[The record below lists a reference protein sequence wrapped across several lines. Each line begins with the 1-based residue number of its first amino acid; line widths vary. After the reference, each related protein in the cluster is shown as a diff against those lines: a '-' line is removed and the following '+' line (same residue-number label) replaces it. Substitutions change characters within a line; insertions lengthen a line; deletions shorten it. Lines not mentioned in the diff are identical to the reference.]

1 MKYSTKIAKEAT
13 ISFVGMGFGDATRY
27 LFTVL
32 LARLVGVEYLGIYSL
47 ANSVTRLTE
56 VFGKVAL
63 EGGILR
69 YVSMRLG
76 TGEYQAIQQDI
87 RATLKMGMIF
97 SFLAMAVQIL
107 LSGWLASSVFHG
119 SSLLQTVIIV
129 NAITLPFTIL
139 TLIAAYAT
147 QGFKLLKYKV
157 FVTNIVAPVVLLVT
171 MLGAYFLI
179 SPEMAIILPVV
190 VSAVVGLFAILR
202 FLKKL
207 TGVSFLEI
215 FPEKFSSEILQYS
228 YPLMFVTA
236 IGTFMHWIDITM
248 LGYFT
253 NEKTVGLYHP
263 ATRTAGLLRVAL
275 VALMGIF
282 SPMLSQF
289 FAQKKQQEMHMLYK
303 LVVRWIMTLSLPFT
317 VLLVL
322 FPRKIMLL
330 FGGQYM
336 PAASVLVVL
345 TFATM
350 IQSFVGPGP
359 HALNM
364 TGHPK
369 VNLTNFSIVVV
380 INVVLNILW
389 IPKYGI
395 MGAAWATFTSLIVLG
410 ILHSVK
416 VWQLIKLHPFSLK
429 LMKPF
434 VAGLVTYVI
443 LFMIK
448 PYLMPFHTIVTLSLA
463 CTITF
468 LSFAVVLWL
477 LKFDA
482 DDREVWKA
490 LIMIAKSSIRL

>member
-1 MKYSTKIAKEAT
+1 
-13 ISFVGMGFGDATRY
+13 
-27 LFTVL
+27 
-32 LARLVGVEYLGIYSL
+32 
-47 ANSVTRLTE
+47 
-56 VFGKVAL
+56 
-63 EGGILR
+63 
-69 YVSMRLG
+69 
-76 TGEYQAIQQDI
+76 
-87 RATLKMGMIF
+87 
-97 SFLAMAVQIL
+97 
-107 LSGWLASSVFHG
+107 
-119 SSLLQTVIIV
+119 
-129 NAITLPFTIL
+129 
-139 TLIAAYAT
+139 
-147 QGFKLLKYKV
+147 
-157 FVTNIVAPVVLLVT
+157 
-171 MLGAYFLI
+171 
-179 SPEMAIILPVV
+179 
-190 VSAVVGLFAILR
+190 
-202 FLKKL
+202 
-207 TGVSFLEI
+207 
-215 FPEKFSSEILQYS
+215 
-228 YPLMFVTA
+228 
-236 IGTFMHWIDITM
+236 MHWIDITM